1 MYVIVRCKLDEKVST
16 EAEFS
21 PEDSPSVRV
30 EGTLENEYTV
40 SVKAPGEW
48 PHADTRVCALLPSET
63 LLFSSSLAEPSPAPG
78 VAGFSKSSV
87 CIVLIYVLDC
97 Q

>member
-48 PHADTRVCALLPSET
+48 PHGDPEHAAQLPSET
-63 LLFSSSLAEPSPAPG
+63 GLVLRLLQPQTTSLSTANAS
-78 VAGFSKSSV
+78 F
-87 CIVLIYVLDC
+87 
-97 Q
+97 

>member
-48 PHADTRVCALLPSET
+48 PRADTECALCCLLKHCSSQAHLPNHLQPQA
-63 LLFSSSLAEPSPAPG
+63 LLAFQKAACAL
-78 VAGFSKSSV
+78 F
-87 CIVLIYVLDC
+87 
-97 Q
+97 